1 MGGVWLDAWR
11 RAGAEPRCTPRH
23 HLGARER
30 LAKGIGAEASLPK
43 GRVLGSLRPVLYVET
58 EYFMIKKRKGRISIG
73 HFIGDYRESRK
84 GHTRFYLNRCAFQR

>member
-1 MGGVWLDAWR
+1 MGGVWLDTRR

-23 HLGARER
+23 HLRAWEQ

-58 EYFMIKKRKGRISIG
+58 EYDLKKKAELALGI
-73 HFIGDYRESRK
+73 
-84 GHTRFYLNRCAFQR
+84 L